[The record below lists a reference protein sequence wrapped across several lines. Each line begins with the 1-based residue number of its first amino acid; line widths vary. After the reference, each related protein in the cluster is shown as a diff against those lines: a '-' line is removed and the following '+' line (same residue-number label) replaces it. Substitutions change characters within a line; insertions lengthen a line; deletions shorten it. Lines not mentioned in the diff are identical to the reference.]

1 MQNKTNSSLKSF
13 GEIVAQALTRAL
25 GECSTGALAAT
36 LALGEPE
43 PEPVPTDQP
52 SIWFGMTFGGSLQGR
67 AVLSVKKADTAAL
80 CLGEAMAAPEADTVA
95 LTKLVQA
102 TCLRMQELGA
112 GTYGT
117 LTVKVELA
125 DQSNGKTLAFQVGS
139 EGKEAQATIFLYLEP
154 QLLTELERFAGAPL
168 SDVAIG
174 AGTAENLDLVL
185 DVELNATLRFG
196 QRQLPLR
203 EILDLSS
210 GSVVEL
216 DRQVDEPVELV
227 LDGRVIA
234 RGEAV
239 IIDGN
244 YGMRITEILHPVNA

>member
-1 MQNKTNSSLKSF
+1 MQSKTNSWLKSF
-13 GEIVAQALTRAL
+13 GEIVAQAFTNAL
-25 GECSTGALAAT
+25 RECATGALTAT
-36 LALGEPE
+36 LSLGE
-43 PEPVPTDQP
+43 PEPVPTDLP
-52 SIWFGMTFGGSLQGR
+52 SIWFGMTFGGSLEGR
-67 AVLSVKKADTAAL
+67 AVVSVKKTDIAAL
-80 CLGEAMAAPEADTVA
+80 CLGEVTAAPEADTAA
-95 LTKLVQA
+95 LMKLLQS
-102 TCLRMQELGA
+102 TCARIQELGA
-112 GTYGT
+112 GVYGS
-117 LTVKVELA
+117 LTVGVELA
-125 DQSNGKTLAFQVGS
+125 DQSSGKILAFQVGS
-139 EGKEAQATIFLYLEP
+139 EGEETQATLFLDLEP
-154 QLLTELERFAGAPL
+154 QLLTELERFAGATP
-168 SDVAIG
+168 SDVAIAG
-174 AGTAENLDLVL
+174 APAENLDLVL